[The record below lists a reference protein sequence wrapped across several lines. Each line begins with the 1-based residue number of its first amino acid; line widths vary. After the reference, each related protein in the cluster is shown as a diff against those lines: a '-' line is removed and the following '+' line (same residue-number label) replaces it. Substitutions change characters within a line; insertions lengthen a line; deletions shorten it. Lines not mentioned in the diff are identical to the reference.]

1 MIIASFIVQYFVMSL
16 IMSNSIQNIT
26 NSMGKLYISFIMA
39 FIMGILEVVMHDFSH
54 GSIHVKY
61 YIPLF
66 ALLFVFLVL
75 YRKQVGIDDKQYVN
89 EMIEH
94 HSMAI
99 LTSDEILN
107 KSNNYQVRKLAS
119 QIIET
124 QKAEIQQMKDIIN
137 APETK
142 I

>member
-1 MIIASFIVQYFVMSL
+1 
-16 IMSNSIQNIT
+16 MSNSIQNIT